1 MLFTA
6 GLLNRL
12 RWRCSLAA
20 GDLAAAAA
28 AAHDKQ
34 ITATSRHATP
44 RVVPM
49 RGASSPLHRC
59 SSSLPPSP
67 PTPSAAAGDLAARQ
81 GPPLLPREPPRLAGR
96 RAAATT
102 DRIENFET
110 MRGRGGIGS
119 GSKWLVV
126 LGGLSSQLGAE
137 RRPLPLAN
145 KWAVRSSLRCYFC
158 HFRARASPLLD
169 QNAPL

>member
-67 PTPSAAAGDLAARQ
+67 PTPSAAAGDLAAR
-81 GPPLLPREPPRLAGR
+81 
-96 RAAATT
+96 
-102 DRIENFET
+102 
-110 MRGRGGIGS
+110 RG
-119 GSKWLVV
+119 
-126 LGGLSSQLGAE
+126 
-137 RRPLPLAN
+137 PLPLTQRAPSAAAARLPPRTESRILKQCGGVMGLGVGVN
-145 KWAVRSSLRCYFC
+145 GSSSWA
-158 HFRARASPLLD
+158 ARRLGWERIVVHYRLQTSG
-169 QNAPL
+169 Q